1 MVIIFTALFEF
12 KNAHKCPVSRRL
24 FCQHPAQGCVRNIT
38 GMETVTAILLMNVI
52 QSVIWMILTRAT

>member
-52 QSVIWMILTRAT
+52 QIVI